1 MPLSLIK
8 SQGLPALS
16 RKPSLGTSRP
26 FYTIDSAFPPTQG
39 TDVITLLN
47 TVHNDPSQFLTPR
60 EFNPEHFLD
69 ANQSFKK
76 SPAFMPFSAG
86 ECGGDTESVPV
97 FRLHSPVLIPLAK
110 PSQSFKP
117 PHPQL

>member
-1 MPLSLIK
+1 MLLILGECTSLNV
-8 SQGLPALS
+8 SS
-16 RKPSLGTSRP
+16 
-26 FYTIDSAFPPTQG
+26 PTQG

-47 TVHNDPSQFLTPR
+47 TVHYDSEQFKTPQ

-86 ECGGDTESVPV
+86 KRWSE
-97 FRLHSPVLIPLAK
+97 L
-110 PSQSFKP
+110 
-117 PHPQL
+117 